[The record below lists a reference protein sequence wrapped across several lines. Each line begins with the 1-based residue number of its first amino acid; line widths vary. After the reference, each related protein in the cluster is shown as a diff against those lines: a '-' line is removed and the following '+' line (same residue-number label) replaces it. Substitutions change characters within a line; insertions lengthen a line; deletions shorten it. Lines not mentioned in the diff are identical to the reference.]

1 MLKKP
6 LAQNEDVQF
15 RLLTLLANNPAIS
28 QRELAKQLG
37 LSLGGAHY
45 CVQALISR
53 GVVKVD
59 NFKRS
64 EHKLAYAYLLTPSGF
79 AEKLRLTAGFLQRRM
94 QEYEALKAEIASLQT
109 SVADKMQGCEQYP
122 AND

>member
-1 MLKKP
+1 MQKKP
-6 LAQNEDVQF
+6 LTQNEDVQF

-64 EHKLAYAYLLTPSGF
+64 ENKLAYAYLLTPTGI
-79 AEKLRLTAGFLQRRM
+79 AEKLQLTAGFLQRRM
-94 QEYEALKAEIASLQT
+94 QEYEALKAEIAALQT
-109 SVADKMQGCEQYP
+109 AVKNDVQGSEH
-122 AND
+122 